1 MAALRPRLGGPCT
14 PTAAAPEEDHAG
26 APIGC
31 GRGTIGG
38 MTARQESP
46 VAPASRRL
54 PADAAGS
61 AVAPLVTAPAT
72 GAASVSAVRPAAA
85 LQAYGAGRRHVRD
98 DAAVPDG
105 PYRHPHRTVP
115 HCLRVARATGT
126 AKADQTPV

>member
-1 MAALRPRLGGPCT
+1 
-14 PTAAAPEEDHAG
+14 
-26 APIGC
+26 
-31 GRGTIGG
+31 

-98 DAAVPDG
+98 DAAVP
-105 PYRHPHRTVP
+105 